1 MQTSRWIF
9 HPVAILVYSIL
20 ALASSLFLY
29 IYWYV
34 EASSAVRIVA
44 KRLNADPSQF
54 SSYQTWVVIS
64 ILSILVGIILMDIII
79 FFVYNI
85 KIQMLYKAQRN
96 FINNFTHELK
106 TPVTSIALY
115 LETFLAHDLEKSE
128 RDRFVGYM
136 LSDVARLTDNIQSI
150 LNLAR
155 MESQSYSEKMEAAD
169 LVETVRRI
177 CRENGHRLPNAEIV
191 IEEPADWP
199 ILCRLNV
206 PLFEMLVVNILTN
219 AIKYNESQKPGVRIS
234 FTPGKRKVTIK
245 FSDNGIG
252 LEKKHLK
259 KIFNKFYQAGNPNT
273 RTARGNG
280 LGLYLVHGVTR
291 IHKGKISAL
300 SEGPG
305 MGSTFIL
312 KLPILKA

>member
-34 EASSAVRIVA
+34 EASSAIRIVA
-44 KRLNADPSQF
+44 TRFNADPSQF

-85 KIQMLYKAQRN
+85 KIRMLYKAQRN
-96 FINNFTHELK
+96 FISNFTHELK

-115 LETFLAHDLEKSE
+115 LETFLAHDLPKPE

-136 LSDVARLTDNIQSI
+136 LSDVALLTDNIQSI

-169 LVETVRRI
+169 LVETVRRV
-177 CRENGHRLPNAEIV
+177 CRENAHRLPNTEIS
-191 IEEPADWP
+191 IEEPARWP
-199 ILCRLNV
+199 LRCRLNI

-219 AIKYNESQKPGVRIS
+219 AIKYNESEKPEIRIS
-234 FTPGKRKVTIK
+234 FAPRKSKVTIE

-252 LEKKHLK
+252 LEKKNLK
-259 KIFNKFYQAGNPNT
+259 KIFHKFYQVGSPDN

-280 LGLYLVHGVTR
+280 LGLYLVNGVAR
-291 IHKGKISAL
+291 IHKGKISAK

-305 MGSTFIL
+305 LGSTFIL
-312 KLPILKA
+312 KLPLLKA